1 MRSAGRRSIFWLA
14 AIPLLV
20 AACGPVVATP
30 TAVPTPPPTATP
42 TATPTPV
49 ITPTPAPTPTATPVP
64 TPTPLLPPPA
74 PTKFTDSWHAPVTC
88 PKGVARGTICRRM
101 DFAWQSTA
109 APGTWFKIY
118 VTTTGGEGPTTC
130 SQVQAT
136 ATMKVQTKPDAKSAE
151 IYTNGEVATGGGS
164 TCCWLTAVNAAGE
177 SAQVPVLGQT

>member
-1 MRSAGRRSIFWLA
+1 MRAGRGHANGSAHATTYGHSHGHSNAGNHADAGTHSHCYSRPDADATAAAAGAHQVHRLLA
-14 AIPLLV
+14 R
-20 AACGPVVATP
+20 
-30 TAVPTPPPTATP
+30 
-42 TATPTPV
+42 
-49 ITPTPAPTPTATPVP
+49 
-64 TPTPLLPPPA
+64 
-74 PTKFTDSWHAPVTC
+74 PVTC

-136 ATMKVQTKPDAKSAE
+136 ATMKVQTKPDAKNAA
-151 IYTNGEVATGGGS
+151 IYTNGEIATGGGS
-164 TCCWLTAVNAAGE
+164 TCYWLTAVNAAGE